1 MLFEGE
7 NILQLSFDGFR
18 LSFCFT
24 LLKSIPE
31 TGTTDSSLR
40 ISQSFEGL
48 GLGLPST
55 LTSESLADKATNEDS
70 PLLDVVHSQAN
81 VSGNIE
87 CANPRLPFQLAS
99 ELISPDDHSG
109 SSDIM
114 LLDSIDSDRV
124 ERTTSAKDAVVT
136 ALLEALS
143 SFEQQGECYDLL
155 PSRSFMQLHRF
166 RSDLCTTFLR
176 QTHLQPHLH

>member
-1 MLFEGE
+1 M
-7 NILQLSFDGFR
+7 
-18 LSFCFT
+18 
-24 LLKSIPE
+24 
-31 TGTTDSSLR
+31 
-40 ISQSFEGL
+40 
-48 GLGLPST
+48 
-55 LTSESLADKATNEDS
+55 ADKATNEDS
-70 PLLDVVHSQAN
+70 PLLDVVHSQVN

-87 CANPRLPFQLAS
+87 RANPRLPFQLAS

-109 SSDIM
+109 SSDIT

-124 ERTTSAKDAVVT
+124 ERTTSAEDAAVT

-166 RSDLCTTFLR
+166 RSDLCTVKLGLCNLSLEFSL
-176 QTHLQPHLH
+176 THVVVAESSFG